1 MNKASIKAE
10 LRQAI
15 PALSIRGLYHST
27 KFAAELVTQIDTEE
41 GDVRV
46 VVNETQ
52 PEVVEDAVMLAKTY
66 FDLREYQRAAHAL
79 RDRKSPLAI
88 FLRGYSTFLAG
99 ERRKEEETQEKAD
112 HLARGQV
119 VNRKLKD
126 LQAELEPLYAASQLD
141 GFCLFLYGIV
151 LKELDQK
158 EKALQVLASS
168 TVEYPCNW
176 SAWKALAGLVENS
189 DMQDNLKISMH
200 WMSFFF
206 RADVSGEL
214 QRHDHQD
221 GYLRELETHFPRST
235 YILAQRATFY
245 YQLLEFE
252 KAQQKFEELRV
263 VDEFRL
269 ENMDSYSDILFVKE
283 CKGALSYLAHQ
294 AVTNDKYSVQTCC
307 IVGNYYSLKAKHEKA
322 ATYFQRALKLNP
334 RYLSAWT
341 LLGHEYVEMRNT
353 SAAIEAYG
361 RAVDINPRDYR
372 AWYGLGQTYEML
384 QMYTYSLYYFRK
396 GTTLRPF
403 DSRMWIAMAETYERL
418 SRIEDAIK
426 CYLRAEGNKDPEGS
440 ALSKL
445 AKLYNKLG
453 DRKEAAKYYGLVLS
467 RREERRGQDTVDAL
481 LYLTEYHKSERN
493 YAKAEEACNMLL
505 DMGGPSKEQAKSQL
519 IVIHQLISRANPSS
533 TSS

>member
-1 MNKASIKAE
+1 M
-10 LRQAI
+10 
-15 PALSIRGLYHST
+15 
-27 KFAAELVTQIDTEE
+27 D
-41 GDVRV
+41 
-46 VVNETQ
+46 
-52 PEVVEDAVMLAKTY
+52 
-66 FDLREYQRAAHAL
+66 EY
-79 RDRKSPLAI
+79 
-88 FLRGYSTFLAG
+88 
-99 ERRKEEETQEKAD
+99 
-112 HLARGQV
+112 
-119 VNRKLKD
+119 
-126 LQAELEPLYAASQLD
+126 
-141 GFCLFLYGIV
+141 
-151 LKELDQK
+151 
-158 EKALQVLASS
+158 
-168 TVEYPCNW
+168 
-176 SAWKALAGLVENS
+176 
-189 DMQDNLKISMH
+189 
-200 WMSFFF
+200 
-206 RADVSGEL
+206 
-214 QRHDHQD
+214 
-221 GYLRELETHFPRST
+221 
-235 YILAQRATFY
+235 
-245 YQLLEFE
+245 
-252 KAQQKFEELRV
+252 
-263 VDEFRL
+263 RL

-453 DRKEAAKYYGLVLS
+453 DRKEAAKYFKKVLA
-467 RREERRGQDTVDAL
+467 RREDSGPRRGQDTIDAL
-481 LYLTEYHKSERN
+481 LYLAEHYKSEGN
-493 YAKAEEACNMLL
+493 YTEAEKACNLLL
-505 DMGGPSKEQAKSQL
+505 DMGGPAKEQAKSLL
-519 IVIHQLISRANPSS
+519 IVIHELSTQVELDSS
-533 TSS
+533 